1 MSAFS
6 SSDVLFSLTNS
17 GPPHA
22 MATLTTLD
30 LRCSKLDSRAI
41 IAIIQNAPRLRAINL
56 KGVQS
61 VTSSVLYYLATCS
74 KHLES
79 LDISGCWNVS
89 IEDVRSYVENLDH
102 EGAARFKVLRSN
114 GLHFRNEGL
123 ILADP
128 LTPLFDKL
136 CNLETLSL
144 QGCRQIPSIML
155 ISACEAL
162 SSQSRTSTIRHL
174 NLSRCTG
181 LRADI
186 FPAMSG
192 LFPELR
198 YLELA
203 GMPGM
208 FQENSPSDRTAFNR
222 FLETLPKLEKLDVEE
237 TCGTCLDDSTLRIL
251 ARASNLTH
259 LQIGFA
265 SKITPGAMIGV
276 IRDCPT
282 LRVFEAD
289 VSLIS
294 PVNDYADIPEHSS
307 QWCGH
312 PRIPISSSRGRQII
326 PDRLQSNLSCRLPSS
341 RRHIAPTRWMYRIR
355 SYSNGL
361 LPIRPTEEGGSQN
374 ILVMEEG

>member
-1 MSAFS
+1 LNHTAPFISNLSLGRISAFS
-6 SSDVLFSLTNS
+6 SSDILSSLANS
-17 GPPHA
+17 GSPHA

-61 VTSSVLYYLATCS
+61 VTPEILHHLATCC
-74 KHLES
+74 KNLHS
-79 LDISGCWNVS
+79 LDLSGCWNVY
-89 IEDVRSYVENLDH
+89 IDDVRSYIETLD
-102 EGAARFKVLRSN
+102 EKAAAGFNALRLN
-114 GLHFRNEGL
+114 GFYYRNEGL
-123 ILADP
+123 IPADYT
-128 LTPLFDKL
+128 LNPLFDGL
-136 CNLETLSL
+136 YNLETLSL
-144 QGCRQIPSIML
+144 QKCQHITSRIL
-155 ISACEAL
+155 IRAFEAL
-162 SSQSRTSTIRHL
+162 HHLSRTSTIRHL

-203 GMPGM
+203 GMPRL
-208 FQENSPSDRTAFNR
+208 FQENSQSDRTAFNR

-251 ARASNLTH
+251 ASAPNLTH

-265 SKITPGAMIGV
+265 SKITPGAMIEF

-294 PVNDYADIPEHSS
+294 PVNDYAHILEHSS
-307 QWCGH
+307 QWRGH
-312 PRIPISSSRGRQII
+312 PRISISSSRGR
-326 PDRLQSNLSCRLPSS
+326 
-341 RRHIAPTRWMYRIR
+341 
-355 SYSNGL
+355 
-361 LPIRPTEEGGSQN
+361 
-374 ILVMEEG
+374 

>member
-6 SSDVLFSLTNS
+6 SWDILSSLANS
-17 GPPHA
+17 GSPHA
-22 MATLTTLD
+22 TATLTTLD

-41 IAIIQNAPRLRAINL
+41 VAIIQNAPRLRVINL

-61 VTSSVLYYLATCS
+61 VTSNVLCHLATCC
-74 KHLES
+74 KDLDS
-79 LDISGCWNVS
+79 LDLSGCWNVY
-89 IEDVRSYVENLDH
+89 IDDVRSYVGTLD
-102 EGAARFKVLRSN
+102 EKAAAGFKVLRLN
-114 GLHFRNEGL
+114 GLHSRNEGL
-123 ILADP
+123 IPTDL
-128 LTPLFDKL
+128 LNHSFDKL
-136 CNLETLSL
+136 CNIETLTL
-144 QGCRQIPSIML
+144 QGCRQIPSNML

-162 SSQSRTSTIRHL
+162 VSQTRKSTIRHL
-174 NLSRCTG
+174 NLSGCIS

-203 GMPGM
+203 GMPGL
-208 FQENSPSDRTAFNR
+208 FQENSQSDRTAFNR
-222 FLETLPKLEKLDVEE
+222 FLETLPKLEKLDIEE

-251 ARASNLTH
+251 ARAPNLTQ

-265 SKITPGAMIGV
+265 SKITPGAMIDF

-294 PVNDYADIPEHSS
+294 NMTI
-307 QWCGH
+307 C
-312 PRIPISSSRGRQII
+312 
-326 PDRLQSNLSCRLPSS
+326 
-341 RRHIAPTRWMYRIR
+341 
-355 SYSNGL
+355 
-361 LPIRPTEEGGSQN
+361 
-374 ILVMEEG
+374 

>member
-6 SSDVLFSLTNS
+6 SSDILSSLANS
-17 GPPHA
+17 DSPHA

-41 IAIIQNAPRLRAINL
+41 IAIIQNAPQLREINL
-56 KGVQS
+56 KGVHF
-61 VTSSVLYYLATCS
+61 VTLDVLHHLATCC
-74 KHLES
+74 KGLES
-79 LDISGCWNVS
+79 LDVSGCWNVS
-89 IEDVRSYVENLDH
+89 IDDVGSYVENLYH
-102 EGAARFKVLRSN
+102 EGAARFKVLRLN

-123 ILADP
+123 IPSDP
-128 LTPLFDKL
+128 LTPLLDKL
-136 CNLETLSL
+136 SNLETLSL
-144 QGCRQIPSIML
+144 QRCRQVASTIL
-155 ISACEAL
+155 ISACEAF

-174 NLSRCTG
+174 NLSGCTG

-186 FPAMSG
+186 FPVMSG

-203 GMPGM
+203 GMPGL
-208 FQENSPSDRTAFNR
+208 FQEHSQSDRTAFNR

-251 ARASNLTH
+251 ARAPNLTH

-265 SKITPGAMIGV
+265 TKITPGAMIEF

-282 LRVFEAD
+282 LKVFEAD

-307 QWCGH
+307 QWRGH
-312 PRIPISSSRGRQII
+312 PRISISSSRGRQII
-326 PDRLQSNLSCRLPSS
+326 PDRLQSNLSCRLPTS
-341 RRHIAPTRWMYRIR
+341 RRDIAPTRWIYRIR
-355 SYSNGL
+355 SYSYGL
-361 LPIRPTEEGGSQN
+361 LPIRPAEESSHQS

>member
-1 MSAFS
+1 M
-6 SSDVLFSLTNS
+6 T
-17 GPPHA
+17 
-22 MATLTTLD
+22 TLTTLD
-30 LRCSKLDSRAI
+30 LRCSKLDSHAI

-61 VTSSVLYYLATCS
+61 VTSGVLYQLATCC
-74 KHLES
+74 KDLES
-79 LDISGCWNVS
+79 LDVSGCWNVS
-89 IEDVRSYVENLDH
+89 IDDVQSYVESLDDK
-102 EGAARFKVLRSN
+102 AAPGFKILRLA
-114 GLHFRNEGL
+114 GLTFRTEGL
-123 ILADP
+123 VPVDSLN
-128 LTPLFDKL
+128 PLFDIFSS
-136 CNLETLSL
+136 LETLSL
-144 QGCRQIPSIML
+144 QRCRQITSAML
-155 ISACEAL
+155 ISACQAL

-174 NLSRCTG
+174 NLSGCTG

-186 FPAMSG
+186 FSAMSG

-265 SKITPGAMIGV
+265 SKITPGAMIGF